1 MGTWDVG
8 PFDNDTA
15 ADWCGD
21 LHDAAPAQRTS
32 VVRSALTT
40 VLDNG
45 DDYLDSN
52 LADEAIAAAAIVASQ
67 LPGGAR
73 ITSPYAPDFCWK
85 AASSKYPMTSRRW
98 RCRRWI
104 GSSATTPNGASSGRS
119 PTGTPQPSPSFSR
132 SRPLSKPPRTTG
144 NTGSGALPAS
154 SRPSVGTNRTAW
166 GPSAITLREAR
177 SAADADASV
186 FFRAYSIS
194 CSVKAGFGG
203 QATVVPVGTK
213 PTRR

>member
-73 ITSPYAPDFCWK
+73 ITSPYAPDFRWK
-85 AASSKYPMTSRRW
+85 AAS
-98 RCRRWI
+98 
-104 GSSATTPNGASSGRS
+104 
-119 PTGTPQPSPSFSR
+119 
-132 SRPLSKPPRTTG
+132 
-144 NTGSGALPAS
+144 
-154 SRPSVGTNRTAW
+154 
-166 GPSAITLREAR
+166 
-177 SAADADASV
+177 
-186 FFRAYSIS
+186 
-194 CSVKAGFGG
+194 
-203 QATVVPVGTK
+203 
-213 PTRR
+213 